1 MVVFLMLR
9 KLGSTSFPPFLP
21 KKIYFVSRYVTNDL
35 IPFDKVPA
43 YSCVRYLFC
52 KVDQRHQTFSEA
64 ICSCLLYHFGRIT
77 FAI

>member
-21 KKIYFVSRYVTNDL
+21 KKIYLVSRYVTNDL

-43 YSCVRYLFC
+43 YSCIRHLFN
-52 KVDQRHQTFSEA
+52 
-64 ICSCLLYHFGRIT
+64 
-77 FAI
+77 